1 MAGRSPPLNRF
12 MDYGISKVTTHISHN
27 EQLIFERS
35 QPGRAGFSLP
45 PLDVDEIPLDEIIP
59 SQFQREDDLAGV
71 PEVTEVDVVRHFTRM
86 SSWNYSIDQG
96 MYPLG
101 SCTMKYNSR
110 LNEKVARIAGFAN
123 LHPLAT
129 EAESQ
134 GALQVIYELQQYLAE
149 ITGLPGISLQ
159 PAAGAHG
166 EMTGIMIIRAFID
179 ARDGK
184 EAASR
189 RRVMLIPDSAHG
201 TNPASAHLSGF
212 TVKTIRSTSEGL
224 TDLDHLRELC
234 AHGEVAGLM
243 LTNPNTLGL
252 FERNISEICRIVHDA
267 GGLVYMDGANMN
279 ALVGVARPGD
289 MGVDIIHLNLHKTFS
304 TPHGGGGP
312 GCGPV
317 CCTSELEPFLP
328 VPRVVRTRSDSDGAS
343 TPDSGLQTPDSLGLN
358 FNYPQSIGRVKA
370 FLGNYGMML
379 RALAYIQTHG
389 YDGLREATE
398 AAVLNARYI
407 TYGLSSDYEKP
418 FDAPPMHEV
427 VFTDKRQTRKGV
439 HTLDIAKR
447 LIDYGFHPMTIYFPL
462 IVPGAM
468 LVEPTESVGRQELQQ
483 FIDAMRAIAREAQ
496 DTPELVLNAPH
507 TTRIGRLDEAAAAR
521 RPALRWKP
529 EEIDTEPLAVA
540 GS

>member
-1 MAGRSPPLNRF
+1 LCLRVLVVNAF
-12 MDYGISKVTTHISHN
+12 MESNITKVTTHISHN
-27 EQLIFERS
+27 ESLIFERS
-35 QPGRAGFSLP
+35 QPGRMGFMLP
-45 PLDVDEIPLDEIIP
+45 ALDVDESPLDEIIP
-59 SQFQREDDLAGV
+59 ARYQREDDLAGM

-86 SSWNYSIDQG
+86 STWNYSIDLG
-96 MYPLG
+96 LYPLG

-123 LHPLAT
+123 LHPLAAEG
-129 EAESQ
+129 EAQ
-134 GALQVIYELQQYLAE
+134 GALEVVYELQQHLAE

-184 EAASR
+184 EKSAQR
-189 RRVMLIPDSAHG
+189 RTMLIPDSAHG

-212 TVKTIRSTSEGL
+212 TVKTIRSTAEGL
-224 TDLDHLRELC
+224 TDLEHLRELC
-234 AHGEVAGLM
+234 AHGDVAGLM

-252 FERNISEICRIVHDA
+252 FERNIQEICRIVHDA

-289 MGVDIIHLNLHKTFS
+289 MGVDVIHLNLHKTFS

-312 GCGPV
+312 GSGPV
-317 CCTSELEPFLP
+317 CCTKELEPFLP
-328 VPRVVRTRSDSDGAS
+328 VPRVVRVDSGTGVPARDGAAFKL
-343 TPDSGLQTPDSLGLN
+343 DSE
-358 FNYPQSIGRVKA
+358 YPQSIGRVKA

-379 RALAYIQTHG
+379 RALSYILTHG
-389 YDGLREATE
+389 RDGLREATE

-407 TYGLSSDYEKP
+407 AHGLLPDYEKP
-418 FDAPPMHEV
+418 FDSPPMHEV
-427 VFTDKRQTRKGV
+427 VFTDKRQARKGV

-462 IVPGAM
+462 IVSGAM
-468 LVEPTESVGRQELQQ
+468 LIEPTESVGRQELDQ
-483 FIDAMRAIAREAQ
+483 FIDAMRSIAREAVE
-496 DTPELVLNAPH
+496 DPDLVLNAPH
-507 TTRIGRLDEAAAAR
+507 STRIGRLDEAAAAR
-521 RPALRWKP
+521 KPVLRWKP
-529 EEIDTEPLAVA
+529 KQAATA
-540 GS
+540 S

>member
-1 MAGRSPPLNRF
+1 MIN
-12 MDYGISKVTTHISHN
+12 KVSNHISHN

-45 PLDVDEIPLDEIIP
+45 PLDVPVSPMDEMIPRAL
-59 SQFQREDDLAGV
+59 QREDDLEGM
-71 PEVTEVDVVRHFTRM
+71 PEVTEVDVIRHFTRM
-86 SSWNYSIDQG
+86 STWNYSIDLG

-123 LHPLAT
+123 LHPLAS

-134 GALQVIYELQQYLAE
+134 GALEVIFELQNYLAE
-149 ITGLPGISLQ
+149 ITGLPGVSLQ

-184 EAASR
+184 EGSAR
-189 RRVMLIPDSAHG
+189 RRTMLIPDSAHG

-212 TVKTIRSTSEGL
+212 TVKTIRSTAEGL

-234 AHGEVAGLM
+234 AHGDVAGLM

-252 FERNISEICRIVHDA
+252 FERNIQEICRIVHEA

-289 MGVDIIHLNLHKTFS
+289 MGVDVIHLNLHKTFS

-312 GCGPV
+312 GCGPC
-317 CCTSELEPFLP
+317 CCTKELEPFLP
-328 VPRVVRTRSDSDGAS
+328 VPRVVKS
-343 TPDSGLQTPDSLGLN
+343 SGVFKLD
-358 FNYPQSIGRVKA
+358 FEYPQSIGRVKA
-370 FLGNYGMML
+370 FFGNYGMML
-379 RALAYIQTHG
+379 RALAYILTHG
-389 YDGLREATE
+389 RDGLREATE

-407 TYGLSSDYEKP
+407 AHGLISDYEKP
-418 FDAPPMHEV
+418 FDGSPMHEV
-427 VFTDKRQTRKGV
+427 VFTDKRQARKGV

-462 IVPGAM
+462 IVSGAM
-468 LVEPTESVGRQELQQ
+468 LIEPTESVGRQELDQ
-483 FIDAMRAIAREAQ
+483 FIEAMASIAREAVE
-496 DTPELVLNAPH
+496 DPELVLNAPH
-507 TTRIGRLDEAAAAR
+507 STRIGRLDEAAAAR
-521 RPALRWKP
+521 KPVLRWKP
-529 EEIDTEPLAVA
+529 EAVATEPRSAA
-540 GS
+540 SHKS